1 MLLDPKVSDLLGE
14 RVSRNAPSREE
25 LAEVVAEVRGTDDA
39 EWTEIS
45 LGARAHMPVD
55 LRWPYA
61 HAKESGLES
70 STRTPR

>member
-39 EWTEIS
+39 EWT
-45 LGARAHMPVD
+45 G
-55 LRWPYA
+55 
-61 HAKESGLES
+61 
-70 STRTPR
+70 